1 MGPPAPECDLKLCT
15 YLHRILR
22 FDGLG
27 FIIKYAANQ
36 LHIVGLD
43 NETGFAMFIQRI
55 VYSVGC
61 NVSNFFFFL
70 RAFALFYFTAKQVK
84 LLCPYM

>member
-1 MGPPAPECDLKLCT
+1 MDPSAPECDLKLCT

-22 FDGLG
+22 FDGLA

-36 LHIVGLD
+36 LHNVGLD

-61 NVSNFFFFL
+61 NVSNFLFFFL
-70 RAFALFYFTAKQVK
+70 RAFAFFSFILRQNK
-84 LLCPYM
+84 